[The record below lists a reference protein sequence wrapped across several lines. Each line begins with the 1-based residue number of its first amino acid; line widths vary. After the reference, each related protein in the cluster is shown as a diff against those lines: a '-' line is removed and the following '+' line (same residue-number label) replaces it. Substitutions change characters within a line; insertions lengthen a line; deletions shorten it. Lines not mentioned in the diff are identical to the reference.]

1 MSTPL
6 VNAPDTLLV
15 TGAAGFIGARFVE
28 SCNARGVP
36 VISVDRKSAFTT
48 RPEHARLD
56 FGDVLDIEELP
67 NWLMAPRPTL
77 AGVVHMGAISST
89 TELDEALLARFN
101 VDYSKMIWNAA
112 RRLGVPCVYASSA
125 AVYGDGALGFD
136 DADALVPRF
145 RPLNPYGESK
155 RRFDLW
161 ALEEAAAGRTPP
173 AWAGF
178 RFFNVYGFGE
188 RHKGGMAS
196 VALHGYDQAKA
207 TGAIRLF
214 RSHKP
219 GVRDGH
225 QARDFVD
232 VRDAVDAIWFALG
245 APIRSGIFNVGTGS
259 ARTFLDLSR
268 AVFESLGLPENVTF
282 IDTPPAIRERY
293 QYFTEAKMERLRAQ
307 GFTKKPIGLEDG
319 VDWYV
324 RRLESNFHTS

>member
-36 VISVDRKSAFTT
+36 VVSVDRKDAFTA

-112 RRLGVPCVYASSA
+112 RRLDMPCVYASSA

-196 VALHGYDQAKA
+196 VALHGYEQAKA

>member
-1 MSTPL
+1 MS
-6 VNAPDTLLV
+6 ASETLLV

-28 SCNARGVP
+28 SCNARGVS
-36 VISVDRKSAFTT
+36 VVSVDHGDAFAS

-56 FGDVLDIEELP
+56 FGTTLDVEELAP
-67 NWLMAPRPTL
+67 WLSASRSPL
-77 AGVVHMGAISST
+77 AGIVHMGAISST
-89 TELDEALLARFN
+89 TELDEALLRRFN
-101 VDYSKMIWNAA
+101 VDTSKNLWNEA
-112 RRLGVPCVYASSA
+112 RRLGIPYVYASSA

-136 DADALVPRF
+136 DADALVPRLK
-145 RPLNPYGESK
+145 PLNPYGESK

-196 VALHGYDQAKA
+196 VVLHGYDQAKA
-207 TGAIRLF
+207 KGEIRLF

-219 GVRDGH
+219 GVADGH
-225 QARDFVD
+225 QTRDFVD

-245 APIRSGIFNVGTGS
+245 APIRSGIFNVGTGA
-259 ARTFLDLSR
+259 ARTFLDLAR
-268 AVFESLGLPENVTF
+268 AVFESLGLPENVAF
-282 IDTPPAIRERY
+282 IDTPLAIRERY
-293 QYFTEAKMERLRAQ
+293 QYFTEARMDRLRAL
-307 GFTKKPIGLEDG
+307 GFAKKPVGLEDG

-324 RRLESNFHTS
+324 RRLEAGRG

>member
-1 MSTPL
+1 MSP
-6 VNAPDTLLV
+6 PDTLLV

-36 VISVDRKSAFTT
+36 VVSVDRRDAFTN

-56 FGDVLDIEELP
+56 FGHVLDIDELES
-67 NWLMAPRPTL
+67 WLSVRREL
-77 AGVVHMGAISST
+77 AGIVHMGAISAT
-89 TELDEALLARFN
+89 TEMDEALLARFN
-101 VDYSKMIWNAA
+101 VDYSKMVWNAA

-125 AVYGDGALGFD
+125 AVYGDGTLGFD

-161 ALEEAAAGRTPP
+161 ALEEAAAARTPP

-196 VALHGYDQAKA
+196 VVLHGYDQAKA

-219 GVRDGH
+219 GVADGH
-225 QARDFVD
+225 QTRDFVD

-245 APIRSGIFNVGTGS
+245 SPVRSGIFNVGTGA
-259 ARTFLDLSR
+259 ARTFQDLAR
-268 AVFESLGLPENVTF
+268 AVFESLGLPENVEF
-282 IDTPPAIRERY
+282 IDTPPALRERY

-307 GFTKKPIGLEDG
+307 GFKKKPIGLEDG

-324 RRLESNFHTS
+324 RRLESERA

>member
-1 MSTPL
+1 VS
-6 VNAPDTLLV
+6 ASDTLLV
-15 TGAAGFIGARFVE
+15 TGAAGFLGARFVE

-36 VISVDRKSAFTT
+36 VVSVDRKDAFTT

-56 FGDVLDIEELP
+56 FGDVLDIEELES
-67 NWLMAPRPTL
+67 WLSAPRHEL
-77 AGVVHMGAISST
+77 AGIVHMGAISST
-89 TELDEALLARFN
+89 TELSEALLARFN
-101 VDYSKMIWNAA
+101 VDYSKMVWNAA

-125 AVYGDGALGFD
+125 AVYGDGSLGFD

-196 VALHGYDQAKA
+196 VVLHGYDQAKA

-214 RSHKP
+214 RSHKQ
-219 GVRDGH
+219 GVADGH
-225 QARDFVD
+225 QTRDFVD
-232 VRDAVDAIWFALG
+232 VRDAVDAIWFALKK
-245 APIRSGIFNVGTGS
+245 PIAGGIFNVGTGA
-259 ARTFLDLSR
+259 ARTFLDLAS
-268 AVFESLGLPENVTF
+268 AVFESLGLPENVAF
-282 IDTPPAIRERY
+282 IDTPPALRERY

-307 GFTKKPIGLEDG
+307 GFAKKSVGLEDG

-324 RRLESNFHTS
+324 RRLEAGRG

>member
-1 MSTPL
+1 VS
-6 VNAPDTLLV
+6 ASDTLLV

-36 VISVDRKSAFTT
+36 IVSVDRKDAFTS
-48 RPEHARLD
+48 RPEHARRD
-56 FGDVLDIEELP
+56 FGDVLDIEELEG
-67 NWLMAPRPTL
+67 WLSAPHPPL
-77 AGVVHMGAISST
+77 AGIVHMGAISST
-89 TELDEALLARFN
+89 TELSEALLARFN

-125 AVYGDGALGFD
+125 AVYGDGSLGFD
-136 DADALVPRF
+136 DDDALAPRL

-196 VALHGYDQAKA
+196 VVLHGYDQAKA
-207 TGAIRLF
+207 KGEIRLF
-214 RSHKP
+214 ESHRAGIP
-219 GVRDGH
+219 HGH
-225 QARDFVD
+225 QSRDFVD
-232 VRDAVDAIWFALG
+232 VSDAVDAIWFALKK
-245 APIRSGIFNVGTGS
+245 PVISGIYNVGTGK
-259 ARTFLDLSR
+259 ARTFLDLAK
-268 AVFESLGLPENVTF
+268 AVFTALDAPERIVF
-282 IDTPPAIRERY
+282 VPTPEAIRERY

-307 GFTKKPIGLEDG
+307 GFAKKPVGLEDG

-324 RRLESNFHTS
+324 RRLESEGD

>member
-1 MSTPL
+1 MSPS
-6 VNAPDTLLV
+6 DTLLV

-36 VISVDRKSAFTT
+36 VISVDRRDAFTD

-56 FGDVLDIEELP
+56 FGHVLDIDELES
-67 NWLMAPRPTL
+67 WLSVRREL
-77 AGVVHMGAISST
+77 AGIVHMGAISAT
-89 TELDEALLARFN
+89 TEMDEALLARFN
-101 VDYSKMIWNAA
+101 VDYSKMVWNGA

-125 AVYGDGALGFD
+125 AVYGDGTLGFD
-136 DADALVPRF
+136 DDDALVPRF

-161 ALEEAAAGRTPP
+161 ALEEAAAARTPP

-196 VALHGYDQAKA
+196 VVLHGYDQAKA

-219 GVRDGH
+219 EVADGH
-225 QARDFVD
+225 QTRDFVD

-245 APIRSGIFNVGTGS
+245 SPIRSGIFNVGTGA
-259 ARTFLDLSR
+259 ARTFQDLAR
-268 AVFESLGLPENVTF
+268 AVFESLGLPENVEF
-282 IDTPPAIRERY
+282 IDTPPALRERY

-307 GFTKKPIGLEDG
+307 GFKKKPIGLEDG

-324 RRLESNFHTS
+324 RRLESERA